1 MRLLFATIL
10 SVAVTAC
17 AGSQQAVIEPMAT
30 PGPGSSNLATLVKE
44 ADAHFEN
51 RMQEAELRKAIEM
64 FETAYAMAPTDTYV
78 LDRLTAGYYQLGY
91 AYTATNEGKI
101 AYHDR
106 GRQFGLK
113 RLETNANY
121 QKVVKDGGSLADA
134 VAKIDDPTYVHA
146 LLLTASNWG
155 WWAEK
160 KGISKVAFD
169 IPKIKAL
176 FNRAL
181 DLNPGYQCSGPRSMA
196 AAFYAKAGAF
206 GGDMEKAKNFYEE
219 SIKDPICY
227 GNRVFYAEFYAVP
240 TDDREL
246 FHKLVKSV
254 VDSPDDLTSETRL
267 ENRVAKER
275 AKELLAEEDKL
286 F

>member
-1 MRLLFATIL
+1 MRILFASLL
-10 SVAVTAC
+10 SFAISAC
-17 AGSQQAVIEPMAT
+17 AGSQQAVIEPMAAPA
-30 PGPGSSNLATLVKE
+30 PGTANLVTLVQE
-44 ADAHFEN
+44 AEVHFEN

-64 FETAYAMAPTDTYV
+64 FEMAYAMAPTDTHV
-78 LDRLTAGYYQLGY
+78 LDRLTVGYYQLGY
-91 AYTATNEGKI
+91 AYTTTNEGKI

-113 RLETNANY
+113 RLETDPNY
-121 QKVVKDGGSLADA
+121 QKVVKEGGSLADA
-134 VAKIDDPTYVHA
+134 VAKIEDKAFAHS

-181 DLNPGYQCSGPRSMA
+181 ALDPGYQCSGPRSMA

-206 GGDMEKAKNFYEE
+206 GGDLEKAKNYYEE
-219 SIKDPICY
+219 AIQDPNCY
-227 GNRVFYAEFYAVP
+227 GNRVFYAEFYAAP
-240 TDDREL
+240 IDDREL
-246 FHKLVKSV
+246 FHKLVSSV
-254 VDSPDDLTSETRL
+254 VESPDDLTSDMRL
-267 ENRVAKER
+267 ENRVAKQR
-275 AKELLAEEDKL
+275 AKELLADEDNL